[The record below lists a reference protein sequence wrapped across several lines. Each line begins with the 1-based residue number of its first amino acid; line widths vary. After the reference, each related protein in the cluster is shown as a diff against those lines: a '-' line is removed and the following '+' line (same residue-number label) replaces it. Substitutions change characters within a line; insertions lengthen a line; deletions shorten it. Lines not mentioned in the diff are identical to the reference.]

1 MRSLSIYLPAA
12 LACFITPPALS
23 QATTGGI
30 SGTVRSAGGEKL
42 AGATVQLLHEPT
54 GVAVFTRTNSS
65 GIYYFAGLDAGGPY
79 TVQASFINHSLTQKK
94 ELYVLLGEPL
104 SADLLLEPLYT
115 TLQQVSVR
123 SRRRGSPSGM
133 HGISAEDMKMIPSAG
148 RSLHDYLAG
157 LPEAKLV
164 GGNEGAVSFAGQNN
178 RYNAFYIDGAV
189 NNDLFGLAASGTNGG
204 QAGVAPVPI
213 EALEQLQVAVSP
225 YDASLGNFTGAAV
238 NAVTK
243 SGTNR
248 SQTSIYHFFRN
259 TAMSGA
265 LPGVPKTTQYRK
277 LYGIRIQGA
286 LVRNRL
292 FYFANLEG
300 ERNFYDRP
308 FNVPEYTGNSHTQ
321 ALSALA
327 ANLISHYG
335 YDAGDWDHAPESLF
349 ADRAVM
355 RIDWKPS
362 QRHSFTFSTRYTAA
376 ERTVGVISNATTLY
390 YSHAGYILNTRNLSG
405 SLVWKHRPG
414 NNISHLLSATY
425 TYVYDDRSPYGQA
438 FPRVRIYDGE
448 GSIVFGTDI
457 SSAVNL
463 LVQRNGSI
471 TDRWYFN
478 TGNHRWDAG
487 VDMEYSRVHNA
498 FVQYAFGSYTYASLP
513 DFITDDHPSGYQSGF
528 SMGDSIQDD
537 HISTA
542 AKFAVMKGA
551 VYINDAYRVS
561 EHLLLHMGI
570 RLDKYVFPSLP
581 PVNTVLNDSVLPL
594 LAKYHATEGASSG
607 AAIRIPVA
615 VSPRISLQY
624 HIPRPGI
631 SIQAG
636 FGWFSG
642 RMPFAWPGGVYQYN
656 GLLTGGW
663 VANKPQLNRMRLR
676 PDPYRQWKADELQGI
691 ANKDPVN
698 LVAAGL
704 KMPAIARVS
713 LSAEK
718 TYPGGW
724 SISAEG
730 SYTHVLSAVTYTNIN
745 LLPPS
750 QKTDGQGGRAVYTD
764 SNQARIPLDNGNNP
778 YAYAILLHN
787 REGQKGY
794 GYDVGISVRKQGQER
809 LGISFYYRWGRSFA
823 ANDNTSSVNL
833 SQWRTMESVQGRND
847 LPLSESDFSPGHRIF
862 LSLSL
867 RNRTKRKQTGTSLYI
882 QYSGQSGWPFS
893 YVYGGSSMVRDD
905 GNAGGYELIYVPD
918 KPTLEQTI
926 FVPLIING
934 VLFTQAQQA
943 ELLENYFS
951 TNPYLRKRRG
961 LFAERNGSRTPFTHT
976 INLKV
981 LQNLVIAAGKKR
993 YVLQLSCELI
1003 NLANLICRN
1012 WGRKYLLPFDQLQ
1025 IIDFMGYAGNTLVPQ
1040 FRMNPVLL
1048 QDQLMPLSQSL
1059 RASYSAAWACQLG
1072 VRLGF

>member
-1 MRSLSIYLPAA
+1 MRSLSLYLPAV
-12 LACFITPPALS
+12 LAYITCPAFS

-54 GVAVFTRTNSS
+54 GVAMFTRTNSS

-79 TVQASFINHSLTQKK
+79 TVLASFINHNPAQKK
-94 ELYVLLGEPL
+94 KLYVLLGETVP
-104 SADLLLEPLYT
+104 ADLLLEPLYT
-115 TLQQVSVR
+115 TLQQVSVY
-123 SRRRGSPSGM
+123 SRRWGLPPGKQ
-133 HGISAEDMKMIPSAG
+133 GISAGDIKMIPSAG
-148 RSLHDYLAG
+148 RNLHDYLAT

-178 RYNAFYIDGAV
+178 RYNALYIDGAV

-204 QAGVAPVPI
+204 QAGIAPVPV
-213 EALEQLQVAVSP
+213 EALEQLQVSVSP

-238 NAVTK
+238 NAVTR
-243 SGTNR
+243 SGTSR
-248 SQTSIYHFFRN
+248 AQTSLYHFFRS

-265 LPGVPKTTQYRK
+265 LPGVPKTAQYRK
-277 LYGIRIQGA
+277 LYGIRTQGA
-286 LVRNRL
+286 LIRNRL
-292 FYFANLEG
+292 FYFANLEL
-300 ERNFYDRP
+300 ERNIYNRP
-308 FNVPEYTGNSHTQ
+308 FNVSEYTGSSHTQ

-335 YDAGDWDHAPESLF
+335 YDAGDWDHASEWLF
-349 ADRAVM
+349 ADHAVM

-362 QRHSFTFSTRYTAA
+362 QRHSFTFSARYTAA
-376 ERTVGVISNATTLY
+376 ERTVSTISNTTTLY

-405 SLVWKHRPG
+405 SFVWKHRPG
-414 NNISHLLSATY
+414 SNVSHLLSATY
-425 TYVYDDRSPYGQA
+425 THVYDDRRPYGQP

-463 LVQRNGSI
+463 LIQRNSSF
-471 TDRWYFN
+471 TDRWYFS
-478 TGNHRWDAG
+478 TGSHRWDAG
-487 VDMEYSRVHNA
+487 VDLEYSRVHNA

-528 SMGDSIQDD
+528 SVGDSIQDD

-542 AKFAVMKGA
+542 AKFAVMRGT

-561 EHLLLHMGI
+561 EGLLLHMGI
-570 RLDKYVFPSLP
+570 RFDKYVFPNLP
-581 PVNTVLNDSVLPL
+581 PVNTMLNDSVLPL
-594 LAKYHATEGASSG
+594 LARYHATGGASSG
-607 AAIRIPVA
+607 AAIKIPVA
-615 VSPRISLQY
+615 VSPRVSLQY

-631 SIQAG
+631 IMQAG
-636 FGWFSG
+636 FGLFSG

-656 GLLTGGW
+656 GLLTGGF
-663 VANKPQLNRMRLR
+663 VANRQQLNSIRLR
-676 PDPYRQWKADELQGI
+676 PDAYSQWKAGELQGV

-698 LVAAGL
+698 LVAASL
-704 KMPAIARVS
+704 QMPAIARAL
-713 LSAEK
+713 LSVEK

-724 SISAEG
+724 NISAEG
-730 SYTHVLSAVTYTNIN
+730 SYTRVLSAIAYTNIN

-750 QKTDGQGGRAVYTD
+750 QRTNGQGGRAVYTD
-764 SNQARIPLDNGNNP
+764 SNQARVPLGNGSNP

-794 GYDVGISVRKQGQER
+794 GYEAGVSVRKQWPDR
-809 LGISFYYRWGRSFA
+809 LNMFFYYRWGRSFA

-867 RNRTKRKQTGTSLYI
+867 RNRTNRKQPGTSVYI

-918 KPTLEQTI
+918 KATLEKTI
-926 FVPLIING
+926 FLPLIVNN
-934 VLFTQAQQA
+934 VLFTPAQQA

-951 TNPYLRKRRG
+951 TNRYLRKRRG

-976 INLKV
+976 VNLKV
-981 LQNLVIAAGKKR
+981 LQNLVITTGKKR

-1003 NLANLICRN
+1003 NLANLICRD

-1025 IIDFMGYAGNTLVPQ
+1025 IIDFAGYAGNTLVPQ
-1040 FRMNPVLL
+1040 FRLNPVLL
-1048 QDQLMPLSQSL
+1048 QNQLMPLSQSL
-1059 RASYSAAWACQLG
+1059 NASYSSAWACQLG
-1072 VRLGF
+1072 VRITF